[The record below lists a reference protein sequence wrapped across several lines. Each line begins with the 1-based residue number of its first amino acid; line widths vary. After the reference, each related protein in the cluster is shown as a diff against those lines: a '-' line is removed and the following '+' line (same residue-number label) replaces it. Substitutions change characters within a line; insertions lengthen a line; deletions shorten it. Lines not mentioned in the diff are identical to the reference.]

1 MDDWRASELKR
12 PPPPGNVPVPNPLLG
27 VEETAPFAVAADGRA
42 CVCCG
47 LRGCDPIS
55 LSQTGLFSLSLSA
68 FRLAARLRDLR
79 GASGPASV
87 ARFLYTEE
95 TPLPDGDKYDDDD
108 DDDDDASQIHAKQM
122 IWCSR

>member
-1 MDDWRASELKR
+1 MDDWRARELKR
-12 PPPPGNVPVPNPLLG
+12 PPPPGNVAVPNPLLG

-55 LSQTGLFSLSLSA
+55 LSQTGLVSLSLSA

-87 ARFLYTEE
+87 ARFLTDE
-95 TPLPDGDKYDDDD
+95 TPLPDGDGYDDDD
-108 DDDDDASQIHAKQM
+108 DDDSQIHAKQM
-122 IWCSR
+122 IWYSR